1 MKKYCTYVFIL
12 CWLLPV
18 KSFAQQEDITGMWY
32 GQITIIDTQ
41 TVKLPYEIAVSEEK
55 GKLFGYSRIVF
66 HANGKDEAGVQNIS
80 IRRKGYNIVM
90 EDEGFITH
98 NFSINPSRRVKKTL
112 IVVLT
117 TTATEMILEGSWST
131 NSTRYNRAYKGIV
144 LLKRKIDFKKLELF
158 KSLDTLN
165 LVSRLSF
172 MNRPQ
177 TVAVVAVA
185 APVEKKPE
193 PLPVVPVPVSDPV
206 LIVASIEKAPPGLLA
221 VTKKTQPSTGK
232 ILPLSLSKQK
242 ELQMDALAKS
252 NMKPVVKPESVA
264 PKPGPVVVIAAVP
277 KPEKKTPPPPPP
289 KPEPEKKPVVVAVQP
304 KPEKKTPPP
313 PPPKPEPE
321 KKPVVVAVQPQPKP
335 APPLVTIVAPSIVHG
350 AAEIEKRVTKSDQS
364 FYFESDS
371 LLLTLYDNGEV
382 DGDTVTVLM
391 NGNVIF
397 SKVGLTTNANSKT
410 IYITPDMDSV
420 KLVMYAENLGSI
432 PPNTGLLIVND
443 GEKRYYVRFSAD
455 LQTNAAIVLRRKK
468 KA

>member
-32 GQITIIDTQ
+32 GQLTIIDTQ

-80 IRRKGYNIVM
+80 IKRKGYNIVM

-98 NFSINPSRRVKKTL
+98 NFSINPSRHVKKTL

-172 MNRPQ
+172 MDRPE

-185 APVEKKPE
+185 APFEKKPE
-193 PLPVVPVPVSDPV
+193 PLPVVPVQVPDPP
-206 LIVASIEKAPPGLLA
+206 LIITSIEKAAPGLMV

-242 ELQMDALAKS
+242 KLLMDALAMS
-252 NMKPVVKPESVA
+252 NMQLVVKPESVA
-264 PKPGPVVVIAAVP
+264 PKPAPVVVIAAVP
-277 KPEKKTPPPPPP
+277 KPVKKTPPPP
-289 KPEPEKKPVVVAVQP
+289 KPQPEKKPAVVAVQLQP
-304 KPEKKTPPP
+304 KPAA
-313 PPPKPEPE
+313 E

-335 APPLVTIVAPSIVHG
+335 TPPPVKIVAPSIVQG

-382 DGDTVTVLM
+382 DGDTVTVVM

-397 SKVGLTTNANSKT
+397 SKVGLTTIANSKT

-468 KA
+468 NE

>member
-1 MKKYCTYVFIL
+1 MKKYCTYLFIL

-55 GKLFGYSRIVF
+55 AKLFGYSRIVF

-80 IRRKGYNIVM
+80 IKRNGNKIIM
-90 EDEGFITH
+90 EDEGFIDH
-98 NFSINPSRRVKKTL
+98 NFSINPPKRVKKTM

-117 TTATEMILEGSWST
+117 TTDKEMILEGSWST
-131 NSTRYNRAYKGIV
+131 NNIRPYRAYKGTV
-144 LLKRKIDFKKLELF
+144 LLKKKIDFKKLELF

-172 MNRPQ
+172 MDRPE

-193 PLPVVPVPVSDPV
+193 PLPVVPVPLPYPD
-206 LIVASIEKAPPGLLA
+206 LIITSIEKTAPGLMG
-221 VTKKTQPSTGK
+221 VTKKIQPSTAK
-232 ILPLSLSKQK
+232 IQPLSKQPK
-242 ELQMDALAKS
+242 LKMAALAKLD
-252 NMKPVVKPESVA
+252 MKPVVKPAPVT
-264 PKPGPVVVIAAVP
+264 PKPPPVVVIAAAP
-277 KPEKKTPPPPPP
+277 KPEKKT
-289 KPEPEKKPVVVAVQP
+289 
-304 KPEKKTPPP
+304 
-313 PPPKPEPE
+313 PPKPEPE

-335 APPLVTIVAPSIVHG
+335 APPVTIVTPSIVHG
-350 AAEIEKRVTKSDQS
+350 AAELEKRVTKSDQS

-397 SKVGLTTNANSKT
+397 SKVGLTTKANSKT
-410 IYITPDMDSV
+410 IYITSDMDSV
-420 KLVMYAENLGSI
+420 KLVMYAENLGAI
-432 PPNTGLLIVND
+432 PPNTGLMIVND
-443 GEKRYYVRFSAD
+443 GEKRYDVRFSAD
-455 LQTNAAIVLRRKK
+455 LKTNAAIVLRRKK
-468 KA
+468 NE

>member
-1 MKKYCTYVFIL
+1 MKKYCSYVFIL

-18 KSFAQQEDITGMWY
+18 KLFAQQEDITGMWY

-80 IRRKGYNIVM
+80 IRRKGYNITM
-90 EDEGFITH
+90 EDEGFITY
-98 NFSINPSRRVKKTL
+98 NFSINPSRHVKKTM

-131 NSTRYNRAYKGIV
+131 NTTRYNRAYKGIV

-165 LVSRLSF
+165 LVSTLSF
-172 MNRPQ
+172 MNRPE

-185 APVEKKPE
+185 TPVEKKPE
-193 PLPVVPVPVSDPV
+193 PLPVVPVPDPP
-206 LIVASIEKAPPGLLA
+206 LIITSIEKAAPGLMVL
-221 VTKKTQPSTGK
+221 TKKTQPSTGK

-242 ELQMDALAKS
+242 ELQADALAMS
-252 NMKPVVKPESVA
+252 NMKPVVKPESVV

-277 KPEKKTPPPPPP
+277 KPEKKTPPPP
-289 KPEPEKKPVVVAVQP
+289 KPEPEKKPVI
-304 KPEKKTPPP
+304 
-313 PPPKPEPE
+313 
-321 KKPVVVAVQPQPKP
+321 VAVQPQPKP
-335 APPLVTIVAPSIVHG
+335 APPLVAIVAPSIVHG

-391 NGNVIF
+391 NGSVIF
-397 SKVGLTTNANSKT
+397 SKAGLTTKANSKT

-443 GEKRYYVRFSAD
+443 GEKRYEVRFTAD
-455 LQTNAAIVLRRKK
+455 LKTNAAIVLRRKK

>member
-1 MKKYCTYVFIL
+1 MKTYCTYVFIL

-41 TVKLPYEIAVSEEK
+41 RVNLPYEIAVSEEK
-55 GKLFGYSRIVF
+55 GKLFGYARIVF
-66 HANGKDEAGVQNIS
+66 HVNGRDEAGVQNIS
-80 IRRKGYNIVM
+80 IRRKGYQVMM
-90 EDEGFITH
+90 EDEGFIDY
-98 NFSINPSRRVKKTL
+98 NFSINPPSRVKKTMN
-112 IVVLT
+112 VVLT
-117 TTATEMILEGSWST
+117 TTDTEMILEGSWST
-131 NSTRYNRAYKGIV
+131 NSTRYNRPYKGIV

-172 MNRPQ
+172 MNRPE
-177 TVAVVAVA
+177 TVAVVAVV
-185 APVEKKPE
+185 APLEKKPE
-193 PLPVVPVPVSDPV
+193 PLPVDSVPDPP
-206 LIVASIEKAPPGLLA
+206 LIITSIEKAPPGLLA
-221 VTKKTQPSTGK
+221 VTKKTQPSKG
-232 ILPLSLSKQK
+232 ISPLSLVKQK
-242 ELQMDALAKS
+242 KLQMDALAMS
-252 NMKPVVKPESVA
+252 NKKPVAPVV
-264 PKPGPVVVIAAVP
+264 PKPGPAVVIAAVP
-277 KPEKKTPPPPPP
+277 KPEKKAPPPP
-289 KPEPEKKPVVVAVQP
+289 KPEPEKNPVVVAVQPKPKPAPEKKPVVVAVQP
-304 KPEKKTPPP
+304 
-313 PPPKPEPE
+313 PPKP
-321 KKPVVVAVQPQPKP
+321 VP
-335 APPLVTIVAPSIVHG
+335 AAVTIVAPSVVHG

-391 NGNVIF
+391 NSNVIF
-397 SKVGLTTNANSKT
+397 SKAELTTKANSKT

-443 GEKRYYVRFSAD
+443 GEKRYEVRFRAD

-468 KA
+468 KE

>member
-1 MKKYCTYVFIL
+1 MKKYCTYLFIL

-41 TVKLPYEIAVSEEK
+41 TVNLPYEIAVSEEK
-55 GKLFGYSRIVF
+55 GKLIGYSRIVF

-80 IRRKGYNIVM
+80 IKRKGYKIIM
-90 EDEGFITH
+90 EDEGFIDH
-98 NFSINPSRRVKKTL
+98 NFSINPPRRVKKTM

-117 TTATEMILEGSWST
+117 TTDNEMILEGSWST
-131 NSTRYNRAYKGIV
+131 NSTLTYRAYKGIV

-172 MNRPQ
+172 MDRPE

-193 PLPVVPVPVSDPV
+193 PLPVVPVPVPDPD
-206 LIVASIEKAPPGLLA
+206 LIIPSIEKAAPELLG
-221 VTKKTQPSTGK
+221 VTKKTQPSTAK
-232 ILPLSLSKQK
+232 ISPLSKQK

-252 NMKPVVKPESVA
+252 NMKPVVKPASVA
-264 PKPGPVVVIAAVP
+264 PKPEPVVVIAA
-277 KPEKKTPPPPPP
+277 
-289 KPEPEKKPVVVAVQP
+289 AP

-335 APPLVTIVAPSIVHG
+335 APPRVTIVVPSIVQG

-397 SKVGLTTNANSKT
+397 SKVGLTTKANSKT
-410 IYITPDMDSV
+410 IYITSNMDSV

-443 GEKRYYVRFSAD
+443 GEKRYDVRFSAD
-455 LQTNAAIVLRRKK
+455 LKTNAAIVLRRKK
-468 KA
+468 NK

>member
-1 MKKYCTYVFIL
+1 MKKYCTYLFIL

-41 TVKLPYEIAVSEEK
+41 TVNLPYEIAVSEEK

-80 IRRKGYNIVM
+80 IKRKGYKIIM
-90 EDEGFITH
+90 EDEGFIDH
-98 NFSINPSRRVKKTL
+98 NFSINPSRRVKKTM

-117 TTATEMILEGSWST
+117 TTDTEMILEGSWST

-172 MNRPQ
+172 MDRPE

-185 APVEKKPE
+185 APVEKKPG
-193 PLPVVPVPVSDPV
+193 PLPVVPVPVPDPD
-206 LIVASIEKAPPGLLA
+206 LIIPSIEKAAPELMG
-221 VTKKTQPSTGK
+221 VTKKTQPSTAK
-232 ILPLSLSKQK
+232 ISPLSKQK

-252 NMKPVVKPESVA
+252 NMKPVVKPASVA
-264 PKPGPVVVIAAVP
+264 PKPEPVVVIAAAP
-277 KPEKKTPPPPPP
+277 KPEKKTPP
-289 KPEPEKKPVVVAVQP
+289 
-304 KPEKKTPPP
+304 PPP

-335 APPLVTIVAPSIVHG
+335 TPHPVTIVAPSIVQG

-410 IYITPDMDSV
+410 IYITSDMDSV

-443 GEKRYYVRFSAD
+443 GEKRYDVRFSAD
-455 LQTNAAIVLRRKK
+455 LKTNAAIVLRRKK
-468 KA
+468 KE

>member
-1 MKKYCTYVFIL
+1 MKKYCTYVCIL

-18 KSFAQQEDITGMWY
+18 KSFAQQEDITGIWY
-32 GQITIIDTQ
+32 GQLTIIDTQ

-98 NFSINPSRRVKKTL
+98 NFSINPSRHVKKL
-112 IVVLT
+112 MVVVLT

-172 MNRPQ
+172 MNRPE

-193 PLPVVPVPVSDPV
+193 PLPIVPVPASDPV
-206 LIVASIEKAPPGLLA
+206 LIVASIEKAPPGLL
-221 VTKKTQPSTGK
+221 VLTKKTQPSTGK
-232 ILPLSLSKQK
+232 ISPLSLSKLK

-252 NMKPVVKPESVA
+252 KVKPVVIPEPVA
-264 PKPGPVVVIAAVP
+264 PKPAPVVVIAAVP
-277 KPEKKTPPPPPP
+277 KPEKKTLPPP
-289 KPEPEKKPVVVAVQP
+289 KPLA
-304 KPEKKTPPP
+304 
-313 PPPKPEPE
+313 E

-335 APPLVTIVAPSIVHG
+335 VPEKKPVIVAVQPQPKPTPPPVKIVAPSVVQG

-364 FYFESDS
+364 LYFESDS

-382 DGDTVTVLM
+382 DGDTVTVVM

-397 SKVGLTTNANSKT
+397 SKAGLTTIANSKT

>member
-1 MKKYCTYVFIL
+1 MKKYCTYLFIL

-41 TVKLPYEIAVSEEK
+41 TVNLPYEIAVSEEK

-66 HANGKDEAGVQNIS
+66 HANGKDEAGVQNIT
-80 IRRKGYNIVM
+80 IRRKGYKIIM
-90 EDEGFITH
+90 EDEGFIDH
-98 NFSINPSRRVKKTL
+98 NFSINPSRRVKKTM

-117 TTATEMILEGSWST
+117 TTDTEMILEGSWST

-172 MNRPQ
+172 MDRPE

-193 PLPVVPVPVSDPV
+193 PLPVVPVPVPDPD
-206 LIVASIEKAPPGLLA
+206 LIIPSIEKAPPGLLA

-232 ILPLSLSKQK
+232 ISPLSLSKQK

-252 NMKPVVKPESVA
+252 NMKPVVKPASVA
-264 PKPGPVVVIAAVP
+264 PKPEPVVVIAA
-277 KPEKKTPPPPPP
+277 
-289 KPEPEKKPVVVAVQP
+289 AP

-335 APPLVTIVAPSIVHG
+335 TPPPVTIVAPSIVQG

-397 SKVGLTTNANSKT
+397 SKVGLTTKANSKT
-410 IYITPDMDSV
+410 IYITPNMDSV
-420 KLVMYAENLGSI
+420 KLVMYAESLGEI
-432 PPNTGLLIVND
+432 PPNTGLMVVTD
-443 GEKRYYVRFSAD
+443 GEKRYDVRFSAD
-455 LQTNAAIVLRRKK
+455 LKTNAAIVLRRKK
-468 KA
+468 NE

>member
-1 MKKYCTYVFIL
+1 MKKYCTFLFIL

-18 KSFAQQEDITGMWY
+18 KSFGQQEDITGMWY

-41 TVKLPYEIAVSEEK
+41 TVHLPYEIAVSEEK
-55 GKLFGYSRIVF
+55 RKLFGYSRIVF
-66 HANGKDEAGVQNIS
+66 HANGKDEAGIQNIS
-80 IRRKGYNIVM
+80 IKRNGYKIIM
-90 EDEGFITH
+90 EDEDFITH

-112 IVVLT
+112 IVVLAT
-117 TTATEMILEGSWST
+117 TDTEMTLEGTWST
-131 NSTRYNRAYKGIV
+131 NRTLYNRAYKGIV
-144 LLKRKIDFKKLELF
+144 LLKRKKDFKKLELF

-172 MNRPQ
+172 MDRPE

-193 PLPVVPVPVSDPV
+193 PVPVVPVPVPDPE
-206 LIVASIEKAPPGLLA
+206 LIVPSIEKAPPGLMA
-221 VTKKTQPSTGK
+221 VTKKTQPTTGK
-232 ILPLSLSKQK
+232 ISPLSLSRQK
-242 ELQMDALAKS
+242 ELQMDAFAMS
-252 NMKPVVKPESVA
+252 NMKPVVKPEPIT
-264 PKPGPVVVIAAVP
+264 PKPEPVVIIAAVP
-277 KPEKKTPPPPPP
+277 KPEKKTLPPP
-289 KPEPEKKPVVVAVQP
+289 KPEPEKRPMVVAVQSKQEKKTPPPPPLGPEKKPVVVAVQP
-304 KPEKKTPPP
+304 P
-313 PPPKPEPE
+313 
-321 KKPVVVAVQPQPKP
+321 PKP
-335 APPLVTIVAPSIVHG
+335 APPLVTVMAPSIVHG

-397 SKVGLTTNANSKT
+397 SKVGLTTEANSKT
-410 IYITPDMDSV
+410 IYITPNMDSV
-420 KLVMYAENLGSI
+420 NLVMYAENLGSI

-455 LQTNAAIVLRRKK
+455 LQTNAAIVLRRRKK
-468 KA
+468 T

>member
-18 KSFAQQEDITGMWY
+18 KLFAQQEDITGLWY

-80 IRRKGYNIVM
+80 IRRKGTKIIV
-90 EDEGFITH
+90 EDEGFIAH
-98 NFSINPSRRVKKTL
+98 NFSINPSRHVKKTM
-112 IVVLT
+112 IVVLKT
-117 TTATEMILEGSWST
+117 TDTEMILEGTWST
-131 NSTRYNRAYKGIV
+131 NITRYNRAYKGTV

-172 MNRPQ
+172 MNRPE

-185 APVEKKPE
+185 APLEKKPE
-193 PLPVVPVPVSDPV
+193 PLPVVPVPDPD
-206 LIVASIEKAPPGLLA
+206 LIIRSIEKAPPGLLA
-221 VTKKTQPSTGK
+221 VTKKTPPSRGK

-242 ELQMDALAKS
+242 KLQMDALAMS
-252 NMKPVVKPESVA
+252 IMKPVVKPESVA
-264 PKPGPVVVIAAVP
+264 LKPGPVVVIAAVP
-277 KPEKKTPPPPPP
+277 KPEKKTPPPPKPEPEKKPVVVADRPKPDKKTLRPP

-304 KPEKKTPPP
+304 P
-313 PPPKPEPE
+313 
-321 KKPVVVAVQPQPKP
+321 PKP

-350 AAEIEKRVTKSDQS
+350 AAEIEKRVTKKSDQS

-391 NGNVIF
+391 NGNIIF
-397 SKVGLTTNANSKT
+397 SKVGLTTVANSKT

-443 GEKRYYVRFSAD
+443 REKRYEVRFSAD
-455 LQTNAAIVLRRKK
+455 LKTNAAIVFRRKK
-468 KA
+468 NE

>member
-18 KSFAQQEDITGMWY
+18 KLFAQQEDITGMWY

-80 IRRKGYNIVM
+80 IRRNGYKIIVKD
-90 EDEGFITH
+90 EDFIAH
-98 NFSINPSRRVKKTL
+98 NFSINPSSHVKKTM

-117 TTATEMILEGSWST
+117 TTDTEMTLEGSWST
-131 NSTRYNRAYKGIV
+131 NSTPYNKAYKGIV

-158 KSLDTLN
+158 KSLDTLH

-172 MNRPQ
+172 RDRPE
-177 TVAVVAVA
+177 TVAVVA
-185 APVEKKPE
+185 APLEKKPE
-193 PLPVVPVPVSDPV
+193 PLPVVPVPDPD
-206 LIVASIEKAPPGLLA
+206 LIILPMEKAPPGLLA
-221 VTKKTQPSTGK
+221 VTKKTEPSTLK
-232 ILPLSLSKQK
+232 ILPLSKQK
-242 ELQMDALAKS
+242 KLQMDSLVML
-252 NMKPVVKPESVA
+252 NMKRFVNADSVA
-264 PKPGPVVVIAAVP
+264 RKPGPVVVIAAVP
-277 KPEKKTPPPPPP
+277 KPEKKT
-289 KPEPEKKPVVVAVQP
+289 
-304 KPEKKTPPP
+304 P

-335 APPLVTIVAPSIVHG
+335 APPVVTIVAPSIVHG

-410 IYITPDMDSV
+410 IYITPNMDSV

-432 PPNTGLLIVND
+432 PPNTG
-443 GEKRYYVRFSAD
+443 
-455 LQTNAAIVLRRKK
+455 
-468 KA
+468 

>member
-1 MKKYCTYVFIL
+1 MKKYCSYLFIL

-18 KSFAQQEDITGMWY
+18 KSSAQQEDITGMWY

-41 TVKLPYEIAVSEEK
+41 TVNLPYEIAVSEEK
-55 GKLFGYSRIVF
+55 GKLIGFSRIVF

-80 IRRKGYNIVM
+80 IKRNGNKIKM
-90 EDEGFITH
+90 EDEGFIDY
-98 NFSINPSRRVKKTL
+98 NFSINPPRRVKKTM

-117 TTATEMILEGSWST
+117 TTDKEMILEGSWST
-131 NSTRYNRAYKGIV
+131 NSTRTYRAYKGIV

-172 MNRPQ
+172 MHRPE

-185 APVEKKPE
+185 APVEKKTE
-193 PLPVVPVPVSDPV
+193 PLPVVPVPVPDPG
-206 LIVASIEKAPPGLLA
+206 LIIPSIEKTAPDLLGA
-221 VTKKTQPSTGK
+221 TKKTQSSTAK
-232 ILPLSLSKQK
+232 IAPLSKQK

-252 NMKPVVKPESVA
+252 NTKPVVKPASVA
-264 PKPGPVVVIAAVP
+264 PKQEPVLVIAASP
-277 KPEKKTPPPPPP
+277 KPEKKTSPPPPP
-289 KPEPEKKPVVVAVQP
+289 KPEPEKKA
-304 KPEKKTPPP
+304 
-313 PPPKPEPE
+313 
-321 KKPVVVAVQPQPKP
+321 VVVAVQPQPKP
-335 APPLVTIVAPSIVHG
+335 DKKPVVVAVAPQPKPVPPPATIVAPSIVQG

-397 SKVGLTTNANSKT
+397 SKVGLSTKANSKT
-410 IYITPDMDSV
+410 IYITSDMDSV

-443 GEKRYYVRFSAD
+443 GEKRYDVRFSAD
-455 LQTNAAIVLRRKK
+455 LKTNAAIVLRRKK
-468 KA
+468 K